1 LPYDSEFLDSFAVS
15 AHCRTVKEIIPV
27 LWKAPSS
34 PWLKVNIDGS
44 VLTGYAA
51 CGGLFR
57 DSRGFFLDAFSCNIG
72 VASVF
77 HYEVPAFILTMEHP
91 TLHEWQNVWLES
103 DSTSALLIFFEPF
116 LNPIFASKQ
125 MA

>member
-1 LPYDSEFLDSFAVS
+1 
-15 AHCRTVKEIIPV
+15 V

-34 PWLKVNIDGS
+34 PWLKVDTDAS
-44 VLTGYAA
+44 VLTGYAI

-57 DSRGFFLDAFSCNIG
+57 DSRGSFLGAFSCNIG

-77 HYEVPAFILTMEHP
+77 HSEVFAFILAMEHAA
-91 TLHEWQNVWLES
+91 LHGWRNVLLES
-103 DSTSALLIFFEPF
+103 DSTSALLIFSNPYFVPF
-116 LNPIFASKQ
+116 FASEQ